1 MADVTTEIETEV
13 AAPVTVI
20 IGADLPAAPAA
31 EAVETTEEVETEGEG
46 GEADDE
52 GAAEGEPE
60 DQTPAPVAVK
70 GPAASAG
77 QPKGKKELPP
87 EPRDINQ
94 CTVSMHVVIL
104 PPQGDGPRLAMLSA
118 TTHDDEPVTSMMAF
132 TGDFQAIGV
141 SLAGVYERL
150 VAQMPARAAANQTR
164 KDAAAAK
171 AAADKARLE
180 AKSKKA
186 QAARTAGQ
194 GAGPAAAAAA
204 KRAAAKPPTRQQT
217 LLDVPDLP
225 GGAMVAPATEATVP
239 PAAAV
244 PVVVAPVTAPA
255 PEIVAPTAAPAAAP
269 VAAAAPSKPAKSRAP
284 RKAKAAP
291 ATLETPTVAAPVA
304 QAEPVAV
311 EPAEP
316 GSLEARVNGRLMQLS
331 GALVGIAQPKAPA
344 DQPAPAPETAPA
356 AAAPAPVVP
365 PAPAPAEG
373 VAGQQ
378 INLFGF

>member
-20 IGADLPAAPAA
+20 TGADLPAAPAA
-31 EAVETTEEVETEGEG
+31 EAVEAANDAEDEGEG
-46 GEADDE
+46 SEADDE

-60 DQTPAPVAVK
+60 AKTPAPVVVNGQAA
-70 GPAASAG
+70 AAS

-150 VAQMPARAAANQTR
+150 VAQMPARAAADQKR
-164 KDAAAAK
+164 KDAAATR
-171 AAADKARLE
+171 AAADKAKLE

-204 KRAAAKPPTRQQT
+204 KRQAAKPPSRQQT

-239 PAAAV
+239 VAVLGASPAPVAEAPVAA
-244 PVVVAPVTAPA
+244 PATAPVTAPV
-255 PEIVAPTAAPAAAP
+255 VAEAPAAPEPAP
-269 VAAAAPSKPAKSRAP
+269 AAPSKPVKSRAS
-284 RKAKAAP
+284 RKAKAVPVQA
-291 ATLETPTVAAPVA
+291 ETTVVAAPTA
-304 QAEPVAV
+304 ATPEPVAL
-311 EPAEP
+311 EPAES
-316 GSLEARVNGRLMQLS
+316 GSLEARVNERLMQLS
-331 GALVGIAQPKAPA
+331 DALVDIAQPE
-344 DQPAPAPETAPA
+344 APAPI
-356 AAAPAPVVP
+356 VP
-365 PAPAPAEG
+365 PAPAPAEA